1 MSFPQSMASILP
13 EAVTPKLDSPVPG
26 SAAYGENMEQDIPG
40 MSLST
45 ILPFHK
51 HQGRMTQKTL
61 PSATLEQ
68 RRSRGGCCHAPEV
81 AGASLTKGEH
91 HIQVVA
97 VHEVSQA
104 TMGAD

>member
-1 MSFPQSMASILP
+1 
-13 EAVTPKLDSPVPG
+13 
-26 SAAYGENMEQDIPG
+26 MEQDIPG
-40 MSLST
+40 MSLNT

-51 HQGRMTQKTL
+51 HQGRMTQETL

-68 RRSRGGCCHAPEV
+68 RRCCCCAPEV

-104 TMGAD
+104 TMGVD

>member
-1 MSFPQSMASILP
+1 MNFPQSMASILP
-13 EAVTPKLDSPVPG
+13 GAVDPKLDSPVPG
-26 SAAYGENMEQDIPG
+26 SAAYGGNMEQDISG
-40 MSLST
+40 MSLNT

-51 HQGRMTQKTL
+51 HQGRMTQETL

-68 RRSRGGCCHAPEV
+68 RRCRGGCCHAPEV
-81 AGASLTKGEH
+81 EGASLTKGEH

-104 TMGAD
+104 TMGVD